1 MIEKKIAHKQKI
13 QKHNINKI
21 HGIDTRVKEMTYLMT
36 IIETKKTFSTFQ
48 LFRNY
53 YWNNGSGKLIAAVRA
68 SNLKRLK
75 LWKFITSLCASRKT
89 ILAGQKQPLRGASRK
104 QLILNY
110 INVKIDN
117 LQVKNIWKIPMRNF
131 WESAELQRRGSN
143 WSDCKKRII

>member
-21 HGIDTRVKEMTYLMT
+21 HGIEPRVKEMTYLMT

-53 YWNNGSGKLIAAVRA
+53 YWNNGSEKLIAAVRD
-68 SNLKRLK
+68 SNLKRLE

-89 ILAGQKQPLRGASRK
+89 ILAGQKQPLRGVSR
-104 QLILNY
+104 

-117 LQVKNIWKIPMRNF
+117 LQVKNI
-131 WESAELQRRGSN
+131 
-143 WSDCKKRII
+143 

>member
-21 HGIDTRVKEMTYLMT
+21 HGIEPRVKEMTYLMT

-53 YWNNGSGKLIAAVRA
+53 YWNNSSEKLIAAVRD
-68 SNLKRLK
+68 SNLKRLE

-89 ILAGQKQPLRGASRK
+89 ILAGQKQPLRGVSRK
-104 QLILNY
+104 QLILNC
-110 INVKIDN
+110 INVKTDN
-117 LQVKNIWKIPMRNF
+117 LQVENI
-131 WESAELQRRGSN
+131 
-143 WSDCKKRII
+143 